1 MIVDVIETCH
11 LKAKTLHDTRPHLQ
25 KQNNKIITLALLGY
39 KCFHNYKVFL
49 DLHRIMCGDKL

>member
-1 MIVDVIETCH
+1 MDREAWWAAVYGV
-11 LKAKTLHDTRPHLQ
+11 AQ
-25 KQNNKIITLALLGY
+25 IITLELLGY